1 MPPKGV
7 VDQKRMMETLL
18 ANGVDGVAVSPIDAE
33 NQTPFLNEVAENTIL
48 ITQDADAPMSNRLVY
63 IGANNYKAGR
73 ALGKL
78 VKDAIPDGE
87 KLCSSWEDWSNSM
100 LGSEDRE

>member
-1 MPPKGV
+1 M
-7 VDQKRMMETLL
+7 
-18 ANGVDGVAVSPIDAE
+18 AVGPIDAE

-78 VKDAIPDGE
+78 VKDAIPMG